1 LFFPISHLYKIRLPS
16 PVIDYDH
23 RSSQ

>member
-23 RSSQ
+23 RSS